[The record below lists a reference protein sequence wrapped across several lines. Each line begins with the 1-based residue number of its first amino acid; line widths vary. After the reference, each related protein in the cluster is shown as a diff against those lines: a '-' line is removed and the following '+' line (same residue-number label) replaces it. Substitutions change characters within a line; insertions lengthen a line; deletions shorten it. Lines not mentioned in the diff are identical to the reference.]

1 MASFR
6 FESQEVQA
14 KAEDIEKLGGE
25 IKELLDG
32 TLTNQMTELTNVWKS
47 NAATSY
53 NKQFQDIKADF
64 VKFYKAIQNMSD
76 AINAVSAAYNK
87 TDEANNVSGGM

>member
-14 KAEDIEKLGGE
+14 EAADIEKLGGE

-32 TLTNQMTELTNVWKS
+32 KLTNQMADLQKEWKS
-47 NAATSY
+47 NAAAAY
-53 NKQFQDIKADF
+53 ARQFENIKANF
-64 VKFYKAIQNMSD
+64 VKFYEAIQNMSD
-76 AINAVSAAYNK
+76 AINAASAAYNK